1 MNKSYRL
8 CSSSLIHAPGMFRY
22 SQQMTAT
29 TLNKEGRDAA
39 ARLYFLAATFP
50 QLPADVLLDIA
61 NESEQ
66 WQIDINDEDATV
78 ILTPVEK

>member
-1 MNKSYRL
+1 MSKSYRL
-8 CSSSLIHAPGMFRY
+8 SSSSLIHAPGMFRY
-22 SQQMTAT
+22 SQRMTAT

-39 ARLYFLAATFP
+39 ARLYLLAATFP

-78 ILTPVEK
+78 ILTPTEK